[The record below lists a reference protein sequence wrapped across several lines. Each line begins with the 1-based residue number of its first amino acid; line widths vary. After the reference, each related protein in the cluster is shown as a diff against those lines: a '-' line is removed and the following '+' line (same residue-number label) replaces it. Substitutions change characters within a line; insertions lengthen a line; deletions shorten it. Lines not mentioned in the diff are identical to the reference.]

1 MMTPEQ
7 IELMNQVKAQ
17 TDRLAL
23 SLCFWFLVFAPA
35 VGLAAATLRQLWI
48 RLARRTSQ
56 QR

>member
-48 RLARRTSQ
+48 RLASRTSH